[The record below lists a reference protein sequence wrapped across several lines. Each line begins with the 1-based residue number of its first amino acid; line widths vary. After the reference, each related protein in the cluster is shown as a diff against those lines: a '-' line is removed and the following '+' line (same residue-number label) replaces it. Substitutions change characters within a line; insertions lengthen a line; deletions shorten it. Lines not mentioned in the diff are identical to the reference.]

1 MVQFGGL
8 NLTEPYVCFSRCKCE
23 LYCDERAAKIP
34 LGIEE
39 AEPQVTPPFPTQKPF
54 SLSAEIC
61 FEITKKIT
69 KKTKKSVIECQR
81 NMV

>member
-8 NLTEPYVCFSRCKCE
+8 KVIELCVCFSRCKCE

-54 SLSAEIC
+54 SLSAEIHVNILQKYC
-61 FEITKKIT
+61 LKF
-69 KKTKKSVIECQR
+69 
-81 NMV
+81 

>member
-8 NLTEPYVCFSRCKCE
+8 KVIEPCVCFSRCKCE

-54 SLSAEIC
+54 SLSAEIQGDP
-61 FEITKKIT
+61 E
-69 KKTKKSVIECQR
+69 KTLFCDLCST
-81 NMV
+81 